1 MRATPIAST
10 KRREGNMTQ
19 FFRVIATALLCLCAG
34 FNAAWSQTGAPQFAT
49 AKPVFAPFE
58 QIVVSWSGVSFGG
71 RGALAIGIAK
81 AGEKNSDLGTTKWI
95 YPGDNEGTRS
105 FDGLLPGDYE
115 ARIFVR
121 TPDGGG
127 EIPILRRTFSVRE
140 TSGAIERPGPTLV
153 QLKLPSQGSAPPP
166 PSAGPVSRSGIGKLA
181 FIQPPTPST
190 DPYLTERAQKIAML
204 AGSDCARTE
213 AYSWAIEGSEQ
224 GKVDTIVNATTRAL
238 KLRGYETK
246 PVEIDLPNTMA
257 IKATSLNG
265 TEPEPTLLVVWGLE
279 PGALNLMLCLV
290 DSHA

>member
-1 MRATPIAST
+1 
-10 KRREGNMTQ
+10 MTQ
-19 FFRVIATALLCLCAG
+19 FFRAIATALLCLCAG
-34 FNAAWSQTGAPQFAT
+34 FNPAWSQTGAPQLAT

-71 RGALAIGIAK
+71 RGTLGLGIAK
-81 AGEKNSDLGTTKWI
+81 AGDKNTELGMSKWI

-115 ARIFVR
+115 VRIFTK
-121 TPDGGG
+121 TPDASA

-153 QLKLPSQGSAPPP
+153 QLKLPPQGSAPP

-181 FIQPPTPST
+181 FIQPPMPSA
-190 DPYLTERAQKIAML
+190 DPYLAERVQKIATL

-246 PVEIDLPNTMA
+246 PVEMDLPNTMA

-290 DSHA
+290 ESHA